1 MNISEEN
8 TQNRTY
14 GELPPVPADCPK
26 DYRFRTTLLQKGK
39 LAPKG
44 FVWMELSVE
53 NYITGKM
60 EGVKRNTG
68 RFSAPIPV
76 GLSKDQKEYF
86 AARMRLRIKDETG
99 K

>member
-1 MNISEEN
+1 MEAIRGGQEVPK
-8 TQNRTY
+8 
-14 GELPPVPADCPK
+14 LPPIPTDCPK
-26 DYRFRTTLLQKGK
+26 DYSFRTTLLQKGK

-44 FVWMELSVE
+44 FVWMELLVKRFV
-53 NYITGKM
+53 TGK
-60 EGVKRNTG
+60 RDTG
-68 RFSAPIPV
+68 KFSAPIPV